1 MIKIANHLH
10 QYVPLVEHTADV
22 FIPSINDAISVV
34 NTVCHPI
41 LFGGDQL
48 TVPPTRG
55 FQVAMSDAPSL
66 SKRLEGLI
74 PCSCRGLACKSSVG
88 RSKFAISCITYV

>member
-1 MIKIANHLH
+1 MIKIVNHLH

-22 FIPSINDAISVV
+22 FVPSISDAVSVV
-34 NTVCHPI
+34 NTECHPI

-48 TVPPTRG
+48 TVTRTRG
-55 FQVAMSDAPSL
+55 SQAAMSDASSL

-74 PCSCRGLACKSSVG
+74 PVVEDWHARVVLAEVSLL
-88 RSKFAISCITYV
+88 FLI